1 MSSNA
6 GRPQIPADMKAFNEK
21 LIAEF
26 RANRGEL
33 ISGPLAGTKPL
44 LLTTTGA
51 KSGLPRTVVVGFR
64 PSGEDFIAIASNNG
78 NDVAPAWFRNLLAD
92 PNVTIEVGP
101 DKIKVRA
108 RVATPQERPEL
119 AKLIDYLDRQQALTS
134 REIPIVVFE
143 RL

>member
-1 MSSNA
+1 
-6 GRPQIPADMKAFNEK
+6 MKAFNDK

-26 RANRGEL
+26 RANHGQL
-33 ISGPLAGTKPL
+33 SGPMARSQVL

-51 KSGLPRTVVVGFR
+51 KSGVQRTTVVGCR
-64 PSGEDFIAIASNNG
+64 PHAKSYLAIASNNG
-78 NDVAPAWFRNLLAD
+78 NDLAPAWFRNLLAD
-92 PNVTIEVGP
+92 PNATIEVGT

-134 REIPIVVFE
+134 REIPIVVLE

>member
-1 MSSNA
+1 MA
-6 GRPQIPADMKAFNEK
+6 QIPSDMKAFNEK

-33 ISGPLAGTKPL
+33 SGPLAGTRPL

-51 KSGLPRTVVVGFR
+51 KSGLPRTVVLGFR
-64 PSGEDFIAIASNNG
+64 RSGEDYIAIASNNG
-78 NDVAPAWFRNLLAD
+78 NDVAPAWFRNLQAN
-92 PNVTIEVGP
+92 PIATIEIGT
-101 DKIKVRA
+101 DKFKARG
-108 RVATPQERPEL
+108 RVAAPHERPKL